1 MSYQGYVIAAYS
13 VFALVLLADWL
24 AGVIKVRRALRRNRA
39 LPTPPRTRRST
50 ARTGMQELER

>member
-24 AGVIKVRRALRRNRA
+24 AGLLAVRRALRQARQR
-39 LPTPPRTRRST
+39 PPTRRAT
-50 ARTGMQELER
+50 RPATPTELER